1 MLYSFQQGLLNA
13 PAKIDPDR
21 KLLLLPTEEIKTAKD
36 RLRKSVD
43 RASLRRSGPFRR
55 AAEKRRTAPRFPS

>member
-43 RASLRRSGPFRR
+43 RAALTELMISIAQVGLIEPLVVR
-55 AAEKRRTAPRFPS
+55 